1 MSSVDWLGC
10 CVNGN
15 GSSVEGRL
23 SLCIVTNCST
33 QLMMTGVGATGQQS
47 LRQDTVGFLS
57 TGMKVIVLKLELRR
71 DVGDVSYE

>member
-1 MSSVDWLGC
+1 
-10 CVNGN
+10 
-15 GSSVEGRL
+15 
-23 SLCIVTNCST
+23 
-33 QLMMTGVGATGQQS
+33 MMTGVGATGQQS